1 MKYAT
6 FYYINKNGEI
16 EGKKMPV
23 NEFKK
28 LLSEGNSNKFSF
40 STLPKKKKKK
50 KSKSETDIHIKPVKD
65 RLCKKKARLSS
76 SAKEELTKL
85 VHTAGTKGKRGKFN
99 HHEVGGLLKLKP
111 SGSEYTV
118 EVNKSSY
125 MTGDKDGTN
134 VPEGQAG
141 FHTHPAGE
149 YIRQQVSYAWPSGD
163 DYMAILEKMIKE
175 DCVLHVVA
183 TKEGIYGVS
192 FSEQLAKT
200 DKDTLKKLLKEKA
213 TMVYKVGLPGKNG
226 ETPQDYLRKI
236 NSFKN
241 PIFTVEFRS
250 WKSKKPFTFVFPLQK
265 GGDCK
270 L

>member
-1 MKYAT
+1 MEYAT

-65 RLCKKKARLSS
+65 RLCKKKATLSR

-111 SGSEYTV
+111 SGSEYIV

-125 MTGDKDGTN
+125 MKGDKDGTN

-149 YIRQQVSYAWPSGD
+149 YIRQ
-163 DYMAILEKMIKE
+163 
-175 DCVLHVVA
+175 
-183 TKEGIYGVS
+183 
-192 FSEQLAKT
+192 
-200 DKDTLKKLLKEKA
+200 
-213 TMVYKVGLPGKNG
+213 
-226 ETPQDYLRKI
+226 
-236 NSFKN
+236 
-241 PIFTVEFRS
+241 
-250 WKSKKPFTFVFPLQK
+250 
-265 GGDCK
+265 
-270 L
+270 